1 MGAPSQCLAAQP
13 QQAEPQAHAAQL
25 CCTAS
30 FLGNSVSLI
39 LQSHRN
45 LSQLPNFA
53 FSVPLAYFFLSQQEE
68 RPELERSQARE
79 RAARLIQLALIM
91 FPSGESVPAREA
103 ILQGFVTVPW
113 ESRDCIPGRRMQRQE
128 FAKGLWEGRPES
140 ERKRSGQNGQCLCPV
155 WWGSAVLGSS
165 PQHRN

>member
-1 MGAPSQCLAAQP
+1 MQPSSAAQR
-13 QQAEPQAHAAQL
+13 H
-25 CCTAS
+25 
-30 FLGNSVSLI
+30 FSVTLSLI

-91 FPSGESVPAREA
+91 FPSGESVPTGKA
-103 ILQGFVTVPW
+103 IPAGFVAVLC
-113 ESRDCIPGRRMQRQE
+113 ESQGWIPGRRMQRQE
-128 FAKGLWEGRPES
+128 FAKGF
-140 ERKRSGQNGQCLCPV
+140 
-155 WWGSAVLGSS
+155 
-165 PQHRN
+165 

>member
-1 MGAPSQCLAAQP
+1 MAGNSLNPSRQSPDPVQPSSAAQR
-13 QQAEPQAHAAQL
+13 H
-25 CCTAS
+25 
-30 FLGNSVSLI
+30 FSVTLSLI

-91 FPSGESVPAREA
+91 FPSGESVPTGKA
-103 ILQGFVTVPW
+103 IPAGFVAVLC
-113 ESRDCIPGRRMQRQE
+113 ESQGWIPGRRMQRQE
-128 FAKGLWEGRPES
+128 FAKGL
-140 ERKRSGQNGQCLCPV
+140 
-155 WWGSAVLGSS
+155 
-165 PQHRN
+165 